1 MNFCSSTI
9 NSSEQFM
16 ARAVNLALR
25 GRDRTAPN
33 PTVGAVMVYDDRIVA
48 EGWHQYCGGLHAER
62 NCIANAIAR
71 NVDMTKCTMFVTLEP
86 CNHFG
91 KTPPCTHGIL
101 EAGIPH
107 IVIGTRDPNPKAA
120 GGLEFLESKGVKV
133 ETGVLEEQCLD
144 IISDFLLWQNSDRA
158 YSILKL
164 ASTIDGKIGGA
175 TGKQEPVSC
184 PESFADVQNL
194 RSIVGAVIVG
204 GNTLRED
211 NPSLNCRLEVKP
223 EGFTQPKA
231 VVVTTKLPINHDDF
245 TLTTT
250 RAKET
255 IFWTT
260 TEQAAS
266 EIAKSLT
273 NKGIEII
280 PLPQD
285 EKGLIFEDG
294 FKFLREKHG
303 ILRSLCEGGG
313 KLALSLAEQGLIDEF
328 VMYQAPRILGNA
340 LGRPNFAGSDRQLM
354 EEALDF
360 RISQVCQSGQD
371 LKIVF
376 KPVDTAN

>member
-1 MNFCSSTI
+1 MNFCSSTF

-16 ARAVNLALR
+16 ARAVTLALR

-33 PTVGAVMVYDDRIVA
+33 PTVGAVMVRNGHIVA
-48 EGWHQYCGGLHAER
+48 EGWHHYCGGLHAER
-62 NCIANAIAR
+62 ECIADAISK

-91 KTPPCTHGIL
+91 KTPPCTEGII

-144 IISDFLLWQNSDRA
+144 LISDFLLWQNNDRP

-164 ASTIDGKIGGA
+164 ASTIDGKIAGT
-175 TGKQEPVSC
+175 TGKQEAVSC
-184 PESFADVQNL
+184 PDSFADVQKL
-194 RSIVGAVIVG
+194 RAMVGAVLIG

-211 NPSLNCRLEVKP
+211 NPSLNCRLEIKP
-223 EGFTQPKA
+223 ENFVQPKA
-231 VVVTTKLPINHDDF
+231 VVVTTRLPENHDEF

-260 TEQAAS
+260 AEQASS
-266 EIAKSLT
+266 ETAKVLI
-273 NKGIEII
+273 NKGIEVIG
-280 PLPQD
+280 LPCD
-285 EKGLIFEDG
+285 EKGLIFKCG
-294 FKFLREKHG
+294 FKFLREKHEV
-303 ILRSLCEGGG
+303 LRTLCEGGG

-328 VMYQAPRILGNA
+328 VMYQAPRILGNT
-340 LGRPNFAGSDRQLM
+340 LGRPNFAGSDRQFM
-354 EEALDF
+354 EEALNF
-360 RISQVCQSGQD
+360 RVNRVEQSGLD

-376 KPVDTAN
+376 KPADR

>member
-1 MNFCSSTI
+1 
-9 NSSEQFM
+9 M

-25 GRDRTAPN
+25 ARARTAPN
-33 PTVGAVMVYDDRIVA
+33 PSVGAVMVRDGQVVA
-48 EGWHQYCGGLHAER
+48 EGWHHYCGGLHAER
-62 NCIANAIAR
+62 ECIADAKAK

-86 CNHFG
+86 CNHYG
-91 KTPPCTHGIL
+91 KTPPCTEGII

-144 IISDFLLWQNSDRA
+144 LISDFLIWQNSDRP

-164 ASTIDGKIGGA
+164 ASTLDGKIAGT
-175 TGKQEPVSC
+175 TGRQEAVSC
-184 PESFADVQNL
+184 PDSFEDVQKL
-194 RSIVGAVIVG
+194 RTIVGAVIIG

-211 NPSLNCRLEVKP
+211 NPSLNCRLEIKP

-231 VVVTTKLPINHDDF
+231 VVVTTKLPENHEAY

-266 EIAKSLT
+266 ETAKELV

-280 PLPQD
+280 GLPCD
-285 EKGLIFEDG
+285 EKGLIFEYG
-294 FKFLREKHG
+294 FKFLREKYG
-303 ILRSLCEGGG
+303 VLRTLCEGGG
-313 KLALSLAEQGLIDEF
+313 KLALSLAEQDLIDEF
-328 VMYQAPRILGNA
+328 VMYQAPRILGNSLA
-340 LGRPNFAGSDRQLM
+340 RANFAGSDKQFM
-354 EEALDF
+354 EEALNF
-360 RISQVCQSGQD
+360 RVSRVKQSGCD
-371 LKIVF
+371 LKIVL
-376 KPVDTAN
+376 KPADR